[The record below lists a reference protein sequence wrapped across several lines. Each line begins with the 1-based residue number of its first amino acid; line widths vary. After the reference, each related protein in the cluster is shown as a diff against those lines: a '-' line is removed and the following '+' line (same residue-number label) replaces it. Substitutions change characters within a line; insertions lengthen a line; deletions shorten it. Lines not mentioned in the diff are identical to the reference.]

1 MISRIV
7 WFFDLF
13 ALEHVPSMNSIWII
27 TPSSVFHVQ
36 VTKFKASLIL
46 FKLSILTSNN
56 VIGVG
61 IFSILFNDAQQ
72 VIKISTAG
80 YVSVSFMRSSIS

>member
-7 WFFDLF
+7 WFFGLF
-13 ALEHVPSMNSIWII
+13 TLEHVPSMNSIWII

-36 VTKFKASLIL
+36 VTTFKASLL